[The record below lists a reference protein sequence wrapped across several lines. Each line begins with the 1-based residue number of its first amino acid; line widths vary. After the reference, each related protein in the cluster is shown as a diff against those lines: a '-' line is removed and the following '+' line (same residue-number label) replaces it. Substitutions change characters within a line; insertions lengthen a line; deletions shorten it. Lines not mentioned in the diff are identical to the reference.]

1 MYLVYD
7 GAELRVLLQR
17 VALVADVLDLA
28 LELRDLALR
37 VVDLR
42 VELV

>member
-1 MYLVYD
+1 MYLVND
-7 GAELRVLLQR
+7 GAELRVLLER

-28 LELRDLALR
+28 LELRDFALR